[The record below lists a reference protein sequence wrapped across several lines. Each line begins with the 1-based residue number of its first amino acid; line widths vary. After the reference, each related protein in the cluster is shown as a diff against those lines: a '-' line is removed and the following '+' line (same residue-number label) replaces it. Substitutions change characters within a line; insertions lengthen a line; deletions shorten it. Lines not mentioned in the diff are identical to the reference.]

1 MTRTELKLKAKNQIT
16 GKWPSI
22 LLFLL
27 VIALIP
33 TALAIIPFVGWVASI
48 LFVGALMIVNA
59 RGMLGFVDKNK
70 VPDPIEAVKKAFSEE
85 NFLRGLLG
93 YLRYTVFTFLW
104 SLLFV
109 IPGIVKSISYSQ
121 MFYLMADNPKLS
133 AAEAQAKS
141 MELMNGHKA
150 EYFVLQLSF
159 IGWTLLASLTFG
171 ILYIWLLPYMQTTYA
186 NYYRSLTK
194 KA

>member
-59 RGMLGFVDKNK
+59 RGMLRFVDKNK
-70 VPDPIEAVKKAFSEE
+70 VPDPIEAVKRAFSEE

-109 IPGIVKSISYSQ
+109 IPGIIKSISYSQ